1 MRKNS
6 KTRVA
11 EVTLIGQL
19 HIDEDGNYH
28 VPNFRVSVESTHSEK
43 GREEA
48 LVVGLCIDAL
58 EHFTGLEI
66 SPMIKHAHQVQEETN

>member
-6 KTRVA
+6 KTRIA
-11 EVTLIGQL
+11 EVTLVGEM
-19 HIDEDGNYH
+19 HINEHGDYH
-28 VPNFRVSVESTHSEK
+28 VPSFRVSIESTDSEK

-66 SPMIKHAHQVQEETN
+66 SPMIKHAHQIHQETN